1 MPARLRLTLVV
12 AAALVLLGAA
22 GVLAFGGGSAGK
34 GDGFR
39 GFQRP
44 RVPARDFAL
53 RDQDGR
59 TVSLR
64 QYRGR
69 VVVLTFMYS
78 TCRDTCPVT
87 AQDILGALDD
97 LGHDVPALAVSV
109 DPKNDTPRTAKAF
122 LLRQHLTHR
131 MQFLLG
137 TRAQLAPVWKDY
149 YIQPQGDGFEHSA
162 SVLLIDKRG
171 RQRESF
177 PVQQLVSED
186 LAHDIRLLER
196 ERA

>member
-1 MPARLRLTLVV
+1 MPARVRLTLVV
-12 AAALVLLGAA
+12 AAALVLLGTAA
-22 GVLAFGGGSAGK
+22 VFAFGGGSSGK
-34 GDGFR
+34 GDGLR
-39 GFQRP
+39 GFQRGN
-44 RVPARDFAL
+44 VPAQDFTL
-53 RDQDGR
+53 RDQDGK

-64 QYRGR
+64 RHRGQ

-97 LGHDVPALAVSV
+97 VGHDVPALAVSV

-122 LLRQHLTHR
+122 LLKQHLTHR

-137 TRAQLAPVWKDY
+137 TRAQLAPVWHDY
-149 YIQPQGDGFEHSA
+149 YIQPQGNGYEHSA
-162 SVLLIDKRG
+162 YVLLIDKQG

-186 LAHDIRLLER
+186 LAHDIRLLEQ
-196 ERA
+196 EPA